1 MMRKFILGVAAVAA
15 LALPSVASADV
26 PRCEASVPVN
36 TTVRTATFTWTEPA
50 NVEHQFENVWTHS
63 YTVIVNPD
71 NTFDGTGVQDGTDG
85 NGTQHYTELVS
96 GSFSGSPLG
105 STVSFVTQRND
116 GVSHSVVNA
125 PANGSLVIGSATG
138 PNNSF
143 QVSIDM
149 RIAMPV
155 ITTTVTTTV
164 GTESVKNHGQ
174 YVKALGGGKVP
185 AQACAGMPLNSTQGV
200 S

>member
-1 MMRKFILGVAAVAA
+1 MRKIVMLATALMA
-15 LALPSVASADV
+15 LAIPSIASADV
-26 PRCEASVPVN
+26 PRCEASVAVN

-50 NVEHQFENVWTHS
+50 QTPHQFENVWTHN

-85 NGTQHYTELVS
+85 SGTQHYTELIS
-96 GSFSGSPLG
+96 GTLSGSPLG
-105 STVSFVTQRND
+105 STITFVTQRND
-116 GVSHSVVNA
+116 GVSHTVTGA
-125 PANGSLVIGSATG
+125 PADGSLVIGSAIG

-155 ITTTVTTTV
+155 ITTTVTTTP